1 MKKTTLI
8 TGAGGNLGGAVVKR
22 LTDGGRHLLA
32 TVHNADSV
40 HSMQSEQVEAVA
52 LDLTNESDVQAFVA
66 QQTTQKDLE
75 AAILL
80 AGGFSPGSL
89 LKTDGTAIK
98 KMLALNFETA
108 FYLVRELLPVFEK
121 RGGGQFVLVGARPAL
136 DPKAG
141 KDLAAYAF
149 SKTLVFKLAE
159 FINAYGKDKGINATV
174 IVPSIIDTPPNREA
188 MPDADFSKWVT
199 PEAIA
204 DAIAFTLSDSGRQ
217 MKESILKM
225 YNES

>member
-1 MKKTTLI
+1 MKKAILI
-8 TGAGGNLGGAVVKR
+8 TGAGGNLGAAVVKR
-22 LTDGGRHLLA
+22 LTEENRHLLA
-32 TVHNADSV
+32 TVHNADAVESL
-40 HSMQSEQVEAVA
+40 QSEQVEAVA
-52 LDLTNESDVQAFVA
+52 LDLTDEAAVQPFVA

-89 LKTDGTAIK
+89 LKTDGAAIK

>member
-1 MKKTTLI
+1 MKKAILI
-8 TGAGGNLGGAVVKR
+8 TGAGGNLGAAVVKR
-22 LTDGGRHLLA
+22 LTEENRHLLA
-32 TVHNADSV
+32 TVHNADAVESL
-40 HSMQSEQVEAVA
+40 QSEQVEAVA
-52 LDLTNESDVQAFVA
+52 LDLTDEAAVQPFVA

-80 AGGFSPGSL
+80 AGGFRPGSL
-89 LKTDGTAIK
+89 LQADGAAIK
-98 KMLALNFETA
+98 KMFAINFETA

>member
-1 MKKTTLI
+1 MKKAILI
-8 TGAGGNLGGAVVKR
+8 TGAGGNLGAAVVKR
-22 LTDGGRHLLA
+22 LTEENRHLLA
-32 TVHNADSV
+32 TVHNADAVESL
-40 HSMQSEQVEAVA
+40 QSEQVEAVA
-52 LDLTNESDVQAFVA
+52 LDLTDEAAVQPFVA

-80 AGGFSPGSL
+80 AGGFRPGSL
-89 LKTDGTAIK
+89 LQADGAAIK
-98 KMLALNFETA
+98 KMFAINFETA

-159 FINAYGKDKGINATV
+159 FINAYGKDKSINATV

>member
-1 MKKTTLI
+1 MKKTILI
-8 TGAGGNLGGAVVKR
+8 TGAAGNLGGAVVKR
-22 LTDGGRHLLA
+22 LTGEGRDLLA
-32 TVHNADSV
+32 TVHSANEVKSLQGERIKA
-40 HSMQSEQVEAVA
+40 HA
-52 LDLTNESDVQAFVA
+52 LDLTDEAAVKTFVEE
-66 QQTTQKDLE
+66 QSSRVDIE

-80 AGGFSPGSL
+80 AGGFRPGSL
-89 LKTDGTAIK
+89 LKTDGAAIK
-98 KMLALNFETA
+98 KMFAINFETA
-108 FYLVRELLPVFEK
+108 FYLVRELLPVFEE
-121 RGGGQFVLVGARPAL
+121 RGGGQFVLVGARPGL

-159 FINAYGKDKGINATV
+159 FINAYGQDKRINATV
-174 IVPSIIDTPPNREA
+174 IVPSVIDTPPNREA
-188 MPDADFSKWVT
+188 MPDADFSKWAT